1 MAELPQKTLPGQY
14 QYEQV
19 EKPKSLGDVPRYLRE
34 LLGGFFS
41 RLFYIF
47 GLVWKS
53 GPVYLFLMCFVA
65 LFEGVMPLV
74 GALLSREILNH
85 LQDVITETALGQT
98 FDKTAFW
105 GSMVLLLLIFYF
117 IYRILN
123 KIVSRL
129 SNAVTR
135 LSGERVVRHVKVEI
149 MEKAQELDLSSFD
162 LPAFYEKLENAN
174 REAGVRPVSI
184 LNSTFT
190 VISTLISL
198 IGYIIILAN
207 AMWWA
212 ALAIAVAAIPS
223 AVINF
228 VYRRKSF
235 AYMRN
240 RSSDRR
246 QMNYYADLTVNKDLA
261 KEIRMYGLGDELVT
275 RYDSVFSRYY
285 KGLRSL
291 IIHENIWQVIFAVIS
306 ALLNCFFFALIAYGV
321 FRGAYKI
328 GDYSLYTGALTS
340 IASSVATLITTSAS
354 IYEGTLFIDNLLSF
368 LREKERVVPRLDEP
382 VMPRRGCAHTIEFK
396 NVCFAYPGT
405 ERLVLDHVNLYFRP
419 GETVALVGLNGA
431 GKTTLIKL
439 LTRLYDPTEGEI
451 LLDGKNLKDY
461 DVKELR
467 HLFGILFQDFGKYAV
482 SAGDNIRFGDLS
494 RQGDDADVTI
504 AAEKSGADGFIKEL
518 PAGYDTQLM
527 RYFDRNGIELSIG
540 QWQKLSM
547 ARAFYSDADI
557 LILDE
562 PTASLDPLAEQ
573 EVFRRFDE
581 LRGDK
586 TTVFVSH
593 RLSSATEAT
602 KVVVLDGG
610 RVIEEGTHHELMQK
624 NGQYALLFRTQ
635 AERYL
640 EEYPDTG
647 NTPKTY
653 TDTDT
658 RPRRDR
664 TE

>member
-1 MAELPQKTLPGQY
+1 MAELPQKSPPGQY

-19 EKPKSLGDVPRYLRE
+19 AKPKSLGDLPRYLKE

-53 GPVYLFLMCFVA
+53 GPAFLFLMCFVA

-85 LQDVITETALGQT
+85 LQDVITETALGRT
-98 FDKTAFW
+98 FDQAAFW
-105 GSMVLLLLIFYF
+105 GSMVLLLLIFFF
-117 IYRILN
+117 IYKILN

-135 LSGERVVRHVKVEI
+135 LSGERVVRRVKVEI
-149 MEKAQELDLSSFD
+149 MEKAQSLDLSSFD

-174 REAGVRPVSI
+174 REAGTRPVAI

-198 IGYIIILAN
+198 VGYIVILAG

-212 ALAIAVAAIPS
+212 ALAIAVAAVPS
-223 AVINF
+223 AIINF
-228 VYRRKSF
+228 IYRRKSF
-235 AYMRN
+235 AYLRH
-240 RSSDRR
+240 RSIDRR

-261 KEIRMYGLGDELVT
+261 KEIRMYGLGGELVE
-275 RYDSVFSRYY
+275 RYDGVFARYY

-291 IIHENIWQVIFAVIS
+291 IIHENIWQVVFAVLS
-306 ALLNCFFFALIAYGV
+306 AILNCFFFALIAYGV
-321 FRGAYKI
+321 FQGRFKI

-340 IASSVATLITTSAS
+340 IASSVTTLITTSAA

-368 LREKERVVPRLDEP
+368 LHEKERVVPRLDVPE
-382 VMPRRGCAHTIEFK
+382 VPRRGCAHTIEFRD
-396 NVCFAYPGT
+396 VCFAYPGT
-405 ERLVLDHVNLYFRP
+405 DRLVLDHVNLYFRP

-461 DVKELR
+461 DVGELR

-482 SAGDNIRFGDLS
+482 SAGDNVRFGDLAHADA
-494 RQGDDADVTI
+494 GDDVS
-504 AAEKSGADGFIKEL
+504 AAAVKSGADGFIRDL

-527 RYFDRNGIELSIG
+527 RYFDRDGIELSVG

-562 PTASLDPLAEQ
+562 PTASLDPMAEQ

-602 KVVVLDGG
+602 KVVVLENG
-610 RVIEEGTHHELMQK
+610 RVIEEGTHRELMEK
-624 NGQYALLFRTQ
+624 NGKYALLFRTQ

-640 EEYPDTG
+640 EEYG
-647 NTPKTY
+647 QGESNEQTY
-653 TDTDT
+653 TDGE
-658 RPRRDR
+658 RKPHRHG